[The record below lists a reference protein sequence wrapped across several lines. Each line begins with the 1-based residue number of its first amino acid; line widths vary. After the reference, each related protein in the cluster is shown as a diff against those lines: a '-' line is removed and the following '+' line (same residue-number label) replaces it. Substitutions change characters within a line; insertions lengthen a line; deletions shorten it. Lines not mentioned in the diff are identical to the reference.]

1 MTMKIFY
8 HTIFT
13 IIFSIH
19 LFSQQL
25 NWQHL
30 HAPVASSIT
39 GITQLSNGDFYL
51 STKTRGVFKSTENGA
66 FWSECNTG
74 FSNLYM
80 NDIYSTMDNKLFACS
95 GATIFQFDEQNKEW
109 INLNAPQADYNCI
122 SVNSLGHIIAGS
134 NWGIFRSTDEG
145 ATWQAATTYLASV
158 YSLISVENNI
168 LFAGATF
175 GVYKSIDYGNT
186 WAQVGTFN
194 NHQVSDIVIDKNG
207 CIYANVFYRGYGVY
221 LSKDQGVTW
230 EQMNVGLTEQLTTT
244 VAIDAQEN
252 IYVGTFEG
260 GIFQKAHGQPSFTQ
274 INLHHTMSQVL
285 SLYTAHDNALY
296 ICSEFG
302 GLFRTDETR
311 LEWEQLNS
319 GLPLEHSIPLG
330 FDSDDNLYMGNLY
343 SGFYRSTD
351 AGNSWFPIAPYF
363 GGSHR
368 FTFLANNNHLFLG
381 TTVEIVFVGMLY
393 RSTNQGETW
402 HFFQNGIPLID
413 PNWPYIQVVMDIDVN
428 SNGDLFAALNTEG
441 AYRRLTTDTSWHF
454 INSNIPD
461 TNIFSICV
469 NSNDVVFGGYRN
481 GYIYKSND
489 NGDNWV
495 ESLSGIQDYTVE
507 LLKSADEY
515 VFAILHNYNYPYQD
529 SSLGYY
535 SYDNG
540 NNWIDLNISGVG
552 SRVNSIGFYNDIIVI
567 GTDTSGVFISSDFGN
582 NWIRSNEGLSD
593 KTVKSIVVTPDGVVI
608 CGTENEGI
616 YLADFNPADVD
627 DFNNTSTLYSII
639 QNYPNPFN
647 PTTTIRYTI
656 KERVFVTLKV
666 FDVLGNEMESLVNEE
681 KPAGTYELI
690 WNAEGLPSGV
700 YFYQLKAG
708 DFIQSRKMVFLK

>member
-1 MTMKIFY
+1 MKTFY

-25 NWQHL
+25 NWQQL

-51 STKTRGVFKSTENGA
+51 SIKTRGVFKSTDNGV

-80 NDIYSTMDNKLFACS
+80 NYIYSTGDNKLFACS

-122 SVNSLGHIIAGS
+122 SVNSQGHIIAGS
-134 NWGIFRSTDEG
+134 NFGIFRSTDEG
-145 ATWQAATTYLASV
+145 ATWQSATTYIASA
-158 YSLISVENNI
+158 YSLVCMENDI
-168 LFAGATF
+168 LFAGAEF
-175 GVYKSIDYGNT
+175 GVYKSMDNGDT
-186 WAQVGTFN
+186 WTQVGIFDF
-194 NHQVSDIVIDKNG
+194 HPVSEIIIDNSG
-207 CIYANVFYRGYGVY
+207 NIYANVFYRGQGIY
-221 LSKDQGVTW
+221 LSQDQGLTW
-230 EQMNVGLTEQLTTT
+230 EQINTGLTDQLTTT
-244 VAIDAQEN
+244 LTIDADRN

-260 GIFQKAHGQPSFTQ
+260 GIFQKKYGQPSFAQ
-274 INLHHTMSQVL
+274 INLHQTMSRVL
-285 SLYTAHDNALY
+285 NLCIAQNNKLYV
-296 ICSEFG
+296 CSELG
-302 GLFRTDETR
+302 GLFRTDVTN
-311 LEWEQLNS
+311 LVWEQINS

-330 FDSDDNLYMGNLY
+330 FDSDDNFYMGNLF
-343 SGFYRSTD
+343 SGVYRSTD
-351 AGNSWFPIAPYF
+351 IGNSWFPIAYYF

-368 FTFLANNNHLFLG
+368 FSFLANNNQLFLG
-381 TTVEIVFVGMLY
+381 TTVEIVFVGMLF
-393 RSTNQGETW
+393 RSTDQGETW
-402 HFFQNGIPLID
+402 NLFQDGIPPID
-413 PNWPYIQVVMDIDVN
+413 PSWPYIQVVMDIDVN

-469 NSNDVVFGGYRN
+469 NSDDVVFGGYRN

-515 VFAILHNYNYPYQD
+515 VFAILHNYNYPHQD

-540 NNWIDLNISGVG
+540 SNWINLNISGVG
-552 SRVNSIGFYNDIIVI
+552 SRVNSIGFYNDMIII

-582 NWIRSNEGLSD
+582 NWISSNEGLSVNTI
-593 KTVKSIVVTPDGVVI
+593 KGIVVMPDGLI
-608 CGTENEGI
+608 LCGTENEGI

-627 DFNNTSTLYSII
+627 DFNNTSTLYSTI

-656 KERVFVTLKV
+656 KERIFVTLKV
-666 FDVLGNEMESLVNEE
+666 FDVLGNEIESLVNEE
-681 KPAGTYELI
+681 KPAGTYELT

>member
-1 MTMKIFY
+1 MFY
-8 HTIFT
+8 YTIFT
-13 IIFSIH
+13 IILSIQV
-19 LFSQQL
+19 FSQQL
-25 NWQHL
+25 NWQQL
-30 HAPVASSIT
+30 HAPVASSVT

-51 STKTRGVFKSTENGA
+51 STKTRGVFKSTDNGV
-66 FWSECNTG
+66 FWIECNTG
-74 FSNLYM
+74 FSNLYI
-80 NDIYSTMDNKLFACS
+80 NNIYSTDDNKLFACN
-95 GATIFQFDEQNKEW
+95 GATIFQFDGQNEEW

-158 YSLISVENNI
+158 YSLISVENDI

-175 GVYKSIDYGNT
+175 DVYKSIDYGDT
-186 WAQVGTFN
+186 WTKVGTFN
-194 NHQVSDIVIDKNG
+194 NHQVSDIVIDNSG

-230 EQMNVGLTEQLTTT
+230 KQINTGLTEQLTTR
-244 VAIDAQEN
+244 VAVDAQRN

-260 GIFQKAHGQPSFTQ
+260 GVFQKLYGQPSFTQ
-274 INLHHTMSQVL
+274 INLHHTVSQVL
-285 SLYTAHDNALY
+285 NLY
-296 ICSEFG
+296 IAQDKLYVCSELG
-302 GLFRTDETR
+302 GLFRTDVTN
-311 LEWEQLNS
+311 LEWEQVNS

-330 FDSDDNLYMGNLY
+330 FDSDDNFYMGNLF

-351 AGNSWFPIAPYF
+351 VGNSWFPIAYYF

-368 FTFLANNNHLFLG
+368 FSFLANNNQLFLG
-381 TTVEIVFVGMLY
+381 TTVEIVFVGMLF
-393 RSTNQGETW
+393 RSTDQGETW
-402 HFFQNGIPLID
+402 DLFQDGIPFID

-428 SNGDLFAALNTEG
+428 SDGDLFAALNTEG

-469 NSNDVVFGGYRN
+469 NSNDAVFAGYRN
-481 GYIYKSND
+481 GYIYKSDD
-489 NGDNWV
+489 NGETWV
-495 ESLSGIQDYTVE
+495 ESLSGFQDYTVE

-582 NWIRSNEGLSD
+582 NWISSNEGLSD
-593 KTVKSIVVTPDGVVI
+593 KTVKSIVILPEGLLL
-608 CGTENEGI
+608 CGTEKEGI
-616 YLADFNPADVD
+616 YLADLNPMNVPNI
-627 DFNNTSTLYSII
+627 NNTAMRYSIF

-647 PTTTIRYTI
+647 PITKI
-656 KERVFVTLKV
+656 KYSIPQTSNVVIKV
-666 FDVLGNEMESLVNEE
+666 YDILGNEIEILVNEE
-681 KPAGTYELI
+681 KQSGNYEI
-690 WNAEGLPSGV
+690 TWYAENLPSGI
-700 YFYQLKAG
+700 YFYQLRAG
-708 DFIQSRKMVFLK
+708 EFVETKKMVLLK